1 MRTIAK
7 LAIGA
12 AMACGAAVAATAPA
26 GAQVLIGSPS
36 VLIGSS
42 SSSLIAA
49 ACWDAAG
56 NFIWSSPLCTSYS
69 YSYWYGTPMILH

>member
-26 GAQVLIGSPS
+26 GAQVLIGAPQ
-36 VLIGSS
+36 
-42 SSSLIAA
+42 SSLIAA
-49 ACWDAAG
+49 TCWDAAG
-56 NFIWSSPLCTSYS
+56 NFIWSPLCTSYS
-69 YSYWYGTPMILH
+69 YSYWYGTPMVVQLH